1 MQRTALAAL
10 AAAALLAP
18 AAAAPAAVHTVAPGE
33 TLSGIA
39 AANGLS
45 TAALAAAN
53 GVPPTSFAIAGTTLQ
68 IPAAALSAAPAAP
81 AASGSGRLV
90 APGETL
96 SGIAA
101 ANGLSTAALAAANG
115 LPADGH
121 VIAGTRLQIPA
132 AGAGAQAAGGAGVT
146 TAGSSGGG
154 HLVQPGETLSGIA
167 AANGITPA
175 ALAAANGL
183 TPQSFVI
190 SGTRL
195 HVPAATAAT
204 ASGSGASGSGAP
216 APMGGYTVQPGDT
229 LSGLAARSRVSP
241 AQIAYANGL
250 EPDDLLVAGR
260 VLKLPTGSP
269 ALASGSAPATAVP
282 TPAAPAAAPQP
293 TPGRVT
299 ADQVAAIAAQHGVPG
314 SLAAAIAWQE
324 SGFNNAMVSSASARG
339 VMQVMPGTWDWVQ
352 TYLAGGRRLNPFS
365 AEDNVHAGALY
376 LGNLLRETGGDP
388 ALAAAGYYQ
397 GLASV
402 RRIGMLPETRRY
414 VDNVLALR
422 GRFGG

>member
-53 GVPPTSFAIAGTTLQ
+53 GLSPTGFAIAGTTLQ
-68 IPAAALSAAPAAP
+68 VPQAGASAAGTIP
-81 AASGSGRLV
+81 AASGGGRLV

-132 AGAGAQAAGGAGVT
+132 AGAGASTGGTSAGGA
-146 TAGSSGGG
+146 SGGG

-167 AANGITPA
+167 AANGLSTA

-190 SGTRL
+190 SDTRL
-195 HVPAATAAT
+195 RIPAAPAASP
-204 ASGSGASGSGAP
+204 AGGSGSGAP
-216 APMGGYTVQPGDT
+216 EPMGGYTVQPGDT

-250 EPDDLLVAGR
+250 QADDMLVAGR

-269 ALASGSAPATAVP
+269 VLASSGAPATAAP
-282 TPAAPAAAPQP
+282 TPAAPSAAPQP

-299 ADQVAAIAAQHGVPG
+299 ADQIATIAAQHGVPG

-352 TYLAGGRRLNPFS
+352 TYLAGDRRLNPFS

-402 RRIGMLPETRRY
+402 RRVGMLPETRRY